1 MKFLKSIGKRMMSKM
16 RSSAIVIFH
25 HVTDNPEIKC
35 SNCML
40 SEQQFFEFIES
51 YECFDTL
58 SNVIKKPWN
67 KKIAITFDDGI
78 EDLYTVAYPV
88 LKQKKIPFT
97 AYIVTE
103 FIGKPGYMS
112 YEQVKSLA
120 DDPLVEIGSH
130 GISHAT
136 LVSLNR
142 EQKEYEISESQRR
155 LGKLLNKDIS
165 GFAFPHGLYDVET
178 LEILKYYKYAVAVC
192 NQPINLITRMRKY
205 RLPRFNIDSSSYAN
219 IYNELSFLKRK

>member
-40 SEQQFFEFIES
+40 SKQQFLEFVES

-78 EDLYTVAYPV
+78 EDLYTVAYPI
-88 LKQKKIPFT
+88 LKQKRIPFT
-97 AYIVTE
+97 AYIVSE

-112 YEQVKSLA
+112 YEQVKNLA

-130 GISHAT
+130 GISHASLT
-136 LVSLNR
+136 SLNR
-142 EQKEYEISESQRR
+142 EQKDYEINESQKR
-155 LGKLLNKDIS
+155 LEKLLHKKIS
-165 GFAFPHGLYDVET
+165 GFAFSHGLYDAET
-178 LEILKYYKYAVAVC
+178 LKLLGHYKYAVAVY

-205 RLPRFNIDSSSYAN
+205 RLPRFNIDSDSYKS
-219 IYNELSFLKRK
+219 IYESLSFLN

>member
-25 HVTDNPEIKC
+25 HVTDNPKIKC

-40 SEQQFFEFIES
+40 SEQQFLEFIES
-51 YECFDTL
+51 YECFDTV

-78 EDLYTVAYPV
+78 EDLYTVAYPI
-88 LKQKKIPFT
+88 LKQKRIPFT
-97 AYIVTE
+97 AYIVSE

-112 YEQVKSLA
+112 YEQVKNLA

-130 GISHAT
+130 GVSHASLT
-136 LVSLNR
+136 SLNR
-142 EQKEYEISESQRR
+142 KQKVYEINESQRR
-155 LGKLLNKDIS
+155 LEKLLHKEIS
-165 GFAFPHGLYDVET
+165 GFAFSHGLYDEET
-178 LEILKYYKYAVAVC
+178 LKLLGHYKYAVAVY

-205 RLPRFNIDSSSYAN
+205 SLPRFNIDSDSYTN
-219 IYNELSFLKRK
+219 IYENLSFLN